1 MWIFRLERAQILNR
15 LIAGGVILF
24 DVKRDN
30 NHGICLQSKID
41 KVAKLA
47 EGVENAKEQHYT
59 DDDQDHTHADFDVV
73 HGFGIFFEDG
83 GYPADAKGCQQKGDS
98 QSDRLSAIIIT
109 ENAIPDMATIS
120 RANQEGV
127 ILLSSVKNTFT
138 VAGMLWE
145 LGIRSE

>member
-1 MWIFRLERAQILNR
+1 MN
-15 LIAGGVILF
+15 
-24 DVKRDN
+24 
-30 NHGICLQSKID
+30 
-41 KVAKLA
+41 LA
-47 EGVENAKEQHYT
+47 EIIDSLELTVLTEKK
-59 DDDQDHTHADFDVV
+59 DFSV
-73 HGFGIFFEDG
+73 IQPTG
-83 GYPADAKGCQQKGDS
+83 GYAADLLSCVMTGAPHNGLWLTLQAHGNIVAVAALLE
-98 QSDRLSAIIIT
+98 LSAIIIT